1 MYLTKKEKDM
11 DRLAAKDIA
20 DNSKIFGN
28 NFNVIKKID
37 EYVMQSQN
45 LQPSNK
51 INFPKIMNQVKR
63 QYRNSY
69 SHSNH
74 Y

>member
-1 MYLTKKEKDM
+1 M
-11 DRLAAKDIA
+11 DRLAAKSIA

-28 NFNVIKKID
+28 NFKVIKKID

-45 LQPSNK
+45 LKPSNR
-51 INFPKIMNQVKR
+51 INFPKIMNQVRK

-69 SHSNH
+69 SQADH